1 MLQQHR
7 TGLHKTITISVGICL
22 TNGETVGLDYE
33 RRDKTGKTPP
43 VQAWSFL
50 IGGRLHR
57 PHKYTKPGQNPACR
71 QVPSVITMDL
81 KLK

>member
-7 TGLHKTITISVGICL
+7 PGLHKTITTSVGICL

-50 IGGRLHR
+50 IGDRLHR
-57 PHKYTKPGQNPACR
+57 PHKYTNLAR
-71 QVPSVITMDL
+71 TLLADNYLPSSLWIFS
-81 KLK
+81 